1 MSVKIVS
8 DTGCDLPPELIEQY
22 DIHLVPLIL
31 RFGDRDMLD
40 SEATRQELWQRV
52 EVGLPC
58 ETSGPPVGPYEVMFN
73 SLVEVGHDVVCVTLT
88 GAHSV
93 TYNSAWTA
101 SQTFPGRVE
110 VVDGRSISLGY
121 GIQVL
126 EAAKL
131 AATGATREA
140 VVAAVLDLRARIV
153 LRFFLETLEQ
163 VKRGGRLDALMP
175 LLARLGQALNIR
187 AVLTVNDEGRISLV
201 GPARGRRGAIKRLVQ
216 DAIATAPVEQVVI
229 AHAHSAEE
237 AEAIADELA
246 QTLPFPREKIMM
258 IEIGSVLI
266 AHAGQ
271 GVIGV
276 GTVRKR

>member
-1 MSVKIVS
+1 M
-8 DTGCDLPPELIEQY
+8 
-22 DIHLVPLIL
+22 
-31 RFGDRDMLD
+31 
-40 SEATRQELWQRV
+40 
-52 EVGLPC
+52 
-58 ETSGPPVGPYEVMFN
+58 
-73 SLVEVGHDVVCVTLT
+73 
-88 GAHSV
+88 
-93 TYNSAWTA
+93 
-101 SQTFPGRVE
+101 
-110 VVDGRSISLGY
+110 
-121 GIQVL
+121 L

-131 AATGATREA
+131 AATGATRQA
-140 VVAAVLDLRARIV
+140 VVTAVLDMQARIV

-201 GPARGRRGAIKRLVQ
+201 GPARGRRGAIKRLAQ

-229 AHAHSAEE
+229 AHARSAED

-246 QTLPFPREKIMM
+246 QALPFPRDQIMM

-271 GVIGV
+271 GVVGV
-276 GTVRKR
+276 GTVRRK

>member
-8 DTGCDLPPELIEQY
+8 DTGCDLPPALIEQY

-52 EVGLPC
+52 GAGLSC

-73 SLVEVGHDVVCVTLT
+73 LLVEAGHDVVCITLT

-101 SQTFPGRVE
+101 SQAFPGRVE

-126 EAAKL
+126 EAARL

-140 VVAAVLDLRARIV
+140 VVTAVLDMQARIV

-201 GPARGRRGAIKRLVQ
+201 GPARGRRGAIKRLAQ

-237 AEAIADELA
+237 AEAIANELA
-246 QTLPFPREKIMM
+246 QALPFPRAQIMM

-276 GTVRKR
+276 GTVRRR